1 MLSLSEPK
9 AESPKISTKPEA
21 AKVEEP
27 LPASTAKK
35 STTQIPSLSTLKTKI
50 SSKPSEKDTAKVE
63 PDEPKHE
70 EAFAKEDVD
79 KHWQEFIA
87 IKKENGKHQE
97 IMLLKEPYTLEANKV
112 VVKLSNE
119 VLNITFNHLKADL
132 QGFLRKA
139 LKNNKI
145 VLEAIVEETAREDMI
160 YTNKEKFAHL
170 TKKHPVLKDLKE
182 KLGLDPDY

>member
-1 MLSLSEPK
+1 LPPSQPK
-9 AESPKISTKPEA
+9 AESPKISANPTETKA
-21 AKVEEP
+21 EE
-27 LPASTAKK
+27 LPPVSSAGK
-35 STTQIPSLSTLKTKI
+35 STTQIPSMSTLKTKI
-50 SSKPSEKDTAKVE
+50 TSKPSDKAPAKVE

-70 EAFAKEDVD
+70 EAFAKEDLD
-79 KHWQEFIA
+79 KHWQEFIT
-87 IKKENGKHQE
+87 IKKENGKDQE

-170 TKKHPVLKDLKE
+170 AKKHPVLKDLQE

>member
-1 MLSLSEPK
+1 M
-9 AESPKISTKPEA
+9 
-21 AKVEEP
+21 EEP
-27 LPASTAKK
+27 LSIPPAKK
-35 STTQIPSLSTLKTKI
+35 STTQIPSLDTLKTKI
-50 SSKPSEKDTAKVE
+50 SNKSYAQPETNIEEHNDETISEE
-63 PDEPKHE
+63 S
-70 EAFAKEDVD
+70 FSKEDLD

-87 IKKENGKHQE
+87 RKKENGKDQE
-97 IMLLKEPYTLEANKV
+97 IMLLKEPYILEDNKV

-139 LKNNKI
+139 LKNKKI
-145 VLEAIVEETAREDMI
+145 ILESTVEETAREDMI

-170 TKKHPVLKDLKE
+170 VKKHPVLKDLQD

>member
-1 MLSLSEPK
+1 VNVVEEP
-9 AESPKISTKPEA
+9 
-21 AKVEEP
+21 KVEEDPPAP
-27 LPASTAKK
+27 LARK
-35 STTQIPSLSTLKTKI
+35 STTQIPNLATLKTKI
-50 SSKPSEKDTAKVE
+50 TSKTSTPHSDLAKAE
-63 PDEPKHE
+63 HNDEPRHE
-70 EAFAKEDVD
+70 ESFSKEDLD

-87 IKKENGKHQE
+87 LKKENGKDQE

-119 VLNITFNHLKADL
+119 VLNITFNHLKADF

-145 VLEAIVEETAREDMI
+145 ILEATVEETAREDMI

-170 TKKHPVLKDLKE
+170 AKKHPVLKDLKE